1 LPHHNAQRHNSA
13 FPLALARTG
22 EKLIINGVQSGKGL
36 NRKLMEQGLR
46 PGIPVTV
53 IQKRSGGFVLASEGQ
68 RIALGAGLAQKL
80 FVSLSAPED
89 K

>member
-1 LPHHNAQRHNSA
+1 MLPLNSAQRQNSA

-22 EKLIINGVQSGKGL
+22 EKLVINGVQSGKGL

-46 PGIPVTV
+46 PGIEVSV
-53 IQKRSGGFVLASEGQ
+53 IQKRSGGFILASEGQ

-80 FVSLSAPED
+80 FVSLSPTEE
-89 K
+89 

>member
-1 LPHHNAQRHNSA
+1 MPQHSTQQRTTA

-46 PGIPVTV
+46 PGILVTV

-80 FVSLSAPED
+80 FVSLPAIEE